1 MINTEKIF
9 SLPKLGKDDTF
20 TFGCNRC
27 GNCCR
32 EREDILLTPLDLF
45 KMAGYLNAPSVDVLS
60 KYCEMYEGR
69 DSKLPLV
76 RIKPREYRGT
86 CPFAK
91 KEGCRIHAVKP
102 AVCALFP
109 LGRMTDVRT
118 NEFSYLLQPVTCG
131 NNNQTQTVRQWLV
144 GFSMLEEEGFTMMWH
159 KKAGEL
165 STVLR
170 DIYSRST
177 SNHETIN
184 AGLFVILYLQYDLSG
199 EFMPQFED
207 NCDEALRIIRAISEE
222 AVQVNTGD
230 CCLEQP

>member
-1 MINTEKIF
+1 MINAEKIL
-9 SLPKLGKDDTF
+9 SLPKLNKDDTF

-91 KEGCRIHAVKP
+91 KEGCLIHPVKP

-131 NNNQTQTVRQWLV
+131 NKNQTQTVRQWLD

-159 KKAGEL
+159 QKAGEI

-177 SNHETIN
+177 SNHEAIN

-199 EFMPQFED
+199 EFMPQFKD
-207 NCDEALRIIRAISEE
+207 NCEEALGIIRAISEE

-230 CCLEQP
+230 CCLEQL